1 MCFVLHMDDTI
12 CRILHSSQACFTW
25 IFHLSEVPCFIW
37 QVMLVASSLV
47 CFLTMHTN
55 LVTRDAHKSSEYI
68 NCTQGTLEA
77 HGYSYY
83 NYTLSPYQWGKTFKL
98 WLFLYVK
105 HFDLRDE
112 TIFTLFRS
120 RKYLL
125 YITSIFLW
133 RDYLRLLQAIH
144 AVGHRK

>member
-1 MCFVLHMDDTI
+1 MT
-12 CRILHSSQACFTW
+12 SN
-25 IFHLSEVPCFIW
+25 
-37 QVMLVASSLV
+37 ASSFIFGL
-47 CFLTMHTN
+47 FFN
-55 LVTRDAHKSSEYI
+55 KSSEYI

-77 HGYSYY
+77 HGYTAIIIIYCPHTNEVKLSSYD
-83 NYTLSPYQWGKTFKL
+83 F
-98 WLFLYVK
+98 FLYVK

-112 TIFTLFRS
+112 TIFPLFRS

-133 RDYLRLLQAIH
+133 RGYLRLLQAIH